1 MSTLKVDAIRHNSA
15 TSDAITTA
23 ANGTCTAN
31 ITNNLS
37 NRRINVNGALN
48 VAQRY
53 TSGTTTP
60 VFMADRY
67 KAAFGSINVTVTGSQ
82 QSLTSS
88 DTPYSLG
95 FRKFGRIALAS
106 AATAGANDFV
116 EVLHKFEGQDINSSG
131 WDHTSSSSNITISFW
146 FRCSTNQTF
155 YADLRSRDGTS
166 YVYSFSFTASGNNTW
181 TKITKTIPGN
191 SNVQI
196 DNDNGN
202 GLDFRIRVY
211 FGSDYTD
218 NVTLDQWRTHSNSTQ
233 TQNMAST
240 WLEAGASTFDV
251 TGFQF
256 EAGSVA
262 TDFEHLS
269 YGDELQRCRRY
280 YQVLVDQAGGSSQ
293 KSFAIACAYT
303 SGSMHS
309 THLLS
314 PEMRAVPTLDYTTGT
329 DYYRAF
335 SNGSAD
341 PFNDFTLVGNSHPH
355 AVDLAVFNNLSV
367 TAGSAVLV
375 RTYNSAARVAF
386 TSEL

>member
-166 YVYSFSFTASGNNTW
+166 YVYSFSFTASGKYTW

-269 YGDELQRCRRY
+269 YGDELRRCSRY
-280 YQVLVDQAGGSSQ
+280 CQIWARGYCIGNAVGSNDINIGVPLTTPLRDTPSCNGLQ
-293 KSFAIACAYT
+293 MHRSGNQSTTASF
-303 SGSMHS
+303 HS
-309 THLLS
+309 
-314 PEMRAVPTLDYTTGT
+314 AQYTTNSIVVEIRMGGWT
-329 DYYRAF
+329 GGAAVSDEVAYAVTPTN
-335 SNGSAD
+335 SETMKISA
-341 PFNDFTLVGNSHPH
+341 
-355 AVDLAVFNNLSV
+355 
-367 TAGSAVLV
+367 
-375 RTYNSAARVAF
+375 
-386 TSEL
+386 EL

>member
-1 MSTLKVDAIRHNSA
+1 MSTLKVGAIRGVSA
-15 TSDAITTA
+15 SSDAITV
-23 ANGTCTAN
+23 ANDGSCTAKL
-31 ITNNLS
+31 TNNLS
-37 NRRINVNGALN
+37 NRRINVNGDMRI
-48 VAQRY
+48 AQRY
-53 TSGTTTP
+53 TSDTTTP
-60 VFMADRY
+60 VFLADRY
-67 KAAFGSINVTVTGSQ
+67 KGAFGNIDVTVTGSQ

-106 AATAGANDFV
+106 AATAGSNDFI

-166 YVYSFSFTASGNNTW
+166 YVYNFSFTATGNNTW

-218 NVTLDQWRTHSNSTQ
+218 NVTLDQWRTHSNSAQ
-233 TQNMAST
+233 TQNMDST
-240 WLEAGASTFDV
+240 WLTAGASTFDV

-256 EAGSVA
+256 EAGSIA
-262 TDFEHLS
+262 TDFEHRP
-269 YGDELQRCRRY
+269 YAQELTLCQRYFQVIADGGQEIISNIFIFQSNRIAGCRALATEMRTTPS
-280 YQVLVDQAGGSSQ
+280 VVD
-293 KSFAIACAYT
+293 FT
-303 SGSMHS
+303 SGTTRFRINASSDQNTGNNILVNSLVSSPSALSIGIDSLASNMTNGDGGQVRKQGS
-309 THLLS
+309 TALLG
-314 PEMRAVPTLDYTTGT
+314 V
-329 DYYRAF
+329 
-335 SNGSAD
+335 SAD
-341 PFNDFTLVGNSHPH
+341 L
-355 AVDLAVFNNLSV
+355 
-367 TAGSAVLV
+367 
-375 RTYNSAARVAF
+375 
-386 TSEL
+386 